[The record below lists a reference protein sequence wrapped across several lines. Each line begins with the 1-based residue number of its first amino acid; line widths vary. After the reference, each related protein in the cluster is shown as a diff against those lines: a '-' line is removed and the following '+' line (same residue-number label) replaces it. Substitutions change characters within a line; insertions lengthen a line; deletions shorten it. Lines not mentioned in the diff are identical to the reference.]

1 MSLPQ
6 HFMDELRR
14 RTNLSEIASRHVK
27 LTKKGNRHVGLCPFH
42 NEKTPSFHVRDD
54 DGFYHCFGCG
64 AGGDAIAFLRNIE
77 GMEFMEAVRSLA
89 DHAGILVPQSKP
101 QDPIEIEKR
110 KKTGSIL
117 EESARY
123 FQSMLLDGNNGA
135 AEYLKTRGISR
146 EAIEIFQ
153 LGFAPQSGLAQILEK
168 HGHSKADILNSGMVR
183 QSEKNQDTY
192 QMFRQ
197 RLMFPITD
205 PQGKI
210 IAFGGRALTPEQQP
224 KYINSA
230 ESPIFQKKQMLYGMA
245 IAKKAARGGKPLVV
259 AEGYMDVIAIHQS
272 GIAAAVAPMGT
283 ALTEEQIKLLWR
295 IDDQPILCFD
305 GDGAGQAAALKALIR
320 SAPMLEPGRSLRLAM
335 MPAGIDPD
343 DMIKNQ
349 GIETF
354 DGRLKNTLS
363 WVDGLWGGVALKYN
377 TEDATQRAAFWQEI
391 RSTIREISNGQ
402 MRAAISDEIE
412 RRIGEMRQQKRAAS
426 PHTTTPY
433 IKQKYAFQH
442 AMRPLWGH
450 DEKQRLIIALMM
462 KNPSLIYEFSEQI
475 AALEI
480 NNKQLENIRQTMI
493 NIAANHLDLD
503 DDIFRHH
510 LSRSGHAK
518 IKAEDLL
525 KGLEARVR
533 FKLSE
538 MTINDAREKMSEII
552 KREKNKPKIKPTMQ
566 QPKTDMVGQ

>member
-14 RTNLSEIASRHVK
+14 RTNLSEIVSRHVK
-27 LTKKGNRHVGLCPFH
+27 LTKKGNRHLGLCPFH

-64 AGGDAIAFLRNIE
+64 VGGDAIAFLRNKE
-77 GMEFMEAVRSLA
+77 GMEFVEAVRSLA
-89 DHAGILVPQSKP
+89 DHAGIQVPQSKP
-101 QDPIEIEKR
+101 QDPMEIERR

-123 FQSMLLDGNNGA
+123 FQSMLLDGNNEA
-135 AEYLKTRGISR
+135 AEYLKARGMSR
-146 EAIEIFQ
+146 EAIETFQ
-153 LGFAPQSGLAQILEK
+153 LGFAPKSGLAQILEK
-168 HGHSKADILNSGMVR
+168 LGHSKADILNSGMIR
-183 QSEKNQDTY
+183 QSDKNQDTY

-205 PQGKI
+205 STGKI
-210 IAFGGRALTPEQQP
+210 IGFGGRALTPEQQP

-245 IAKKAARGGKPLVV
+245 IAKKIAKSGKPLVV
-259 AEGYMDVIAIHQS
+259 AEGYMDVIAIHQT

-320 SAPMLEPGRSLRLAM
+320 SAPMLEPGKSLRLAM
-335 MPAGIDPD
+335 MPPGTDPD

-349 GIETF
+349 GLEVF
-354 DGRLKNTLS
+354 DERLKNTLS
-363 WVDGLWGGVALKYN
+363 WVDGLWGGIASKYN
-377 TEDATQRAAFWQEI
+377 NNDSTQRAAFWQEI

-412 RRIGEMRQQKRAAS
+412 RRIGEMRQQRRAAS
-426 PHTTTPY
+426 PNTIGSTPY

-442 AMRPLWGH
+442 AIRPQWGR
-450 DEKQRLIIALMM
+450 DEKQRLIIALMIEH
-462 KNPSLIYEFSEQI
+462 PSLIYEFSEQI
-475 AALEI
+475 AAFEI
-480 NNKQLENIRQTMI
+480 NNKQIEKIRQSMI

-503 DDIFRHH
+503 DDSFRHH
-510 LSRSGHAK
+510 LSMSGQAN

-533 FKLSE
+533 FKIGE
-538 MTINDAREKMSEII
+538 ITIDDARGKISEII
-552 KREKNKPKIKPTMQ
+552 KRENNKSRTKPTMQ
-566 QPKTDMVGQ
+566 